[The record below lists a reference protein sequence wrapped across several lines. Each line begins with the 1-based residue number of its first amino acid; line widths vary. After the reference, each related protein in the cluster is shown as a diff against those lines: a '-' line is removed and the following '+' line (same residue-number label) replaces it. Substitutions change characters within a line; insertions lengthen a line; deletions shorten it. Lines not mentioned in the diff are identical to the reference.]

1 MQQISQL
8 LKKMFQKIYN
18 PFRPDF
24 YCPSNGSNPLFSMIP
39 QRQGASGKSAPVKAR
54 GGQGIIHAQK
64 RPQGRRQ
71 DKSDTEACKKDFLL
85 FFTSVQKKRPFCF
98 NKSGR
103 ESRTADPVFPSCDPQ
118 CRCRE
123 ASWLA
128 IPLDRALS
136 KELPAFLIFIIHQ

>member
-39 QRQGASGKSAPVKAR
+39 QRQGASGKSSPVKAR

-64 RPQGRRQ
+64 RPQAAARIRVTQ
-71 DKSDTEACKKDFLL
+71 KPVKKI
-85 FFTSVQKKRPFCF
+85 SFCF
-98 NKSGR
+98 LR
-103 ESRTADPVFPSCDPQ
+103 
-118 CRCRE
+118 
-123 ASWLA
+123 
-128 IPLDRALS
+128 LS
-136 KELPAFLIFIIHQ
+136 KKNVLSVSINRDGKPDGRSGFPVM

>member
-24 YCPSNGSNPLFSMIP
+24 YCPSNGPNPLFSMIP

-71 DKSDTEACKKDFLL
+71 DKSYTEACKKDFLL
-85 FFTSVQKKRPFCF
+85 FFTSVQKNVLSVSINRDGKAGRPIRF
-98 NKSGR
+98 
-103 ESRTADPVFPSCDPQ
+103 SRHVIPNAAAEKPLG
-118 CRCRE
+118 
-123 ASWLA
+123 WLS
-128 IPLDRALS
+128 P
-136 KELPAFLIFIIHQ
+136 

>member
-71 DKSDTEACKKDFLL
+71 DKSYTEACKKDFLL

-98 NKSGR
+98 NQSGR